1 MKLPRLFGFRS
12 LFFKIFAWF
21 WLTMALI
28 IGAFTLMFR
37 IANLESLPERATRGA
52 VGEAL
57 TLFSENTVQVYQ
69 KEGQQALADLVRRAF
84 KESGTEIFLFDSNG
98 KPLTPQNADSVMNVV
113 RDVQAHPEHSPPP
126 RPYFS
131 PGVARSTWARQIAAP
146 DGRTYIFV
154 ARFRQPGSPPRF
166 FSYPRIVV
174 AILIVG
180 LVCYLLG
187 LYLTSPLKK
196 LQKTVKTFAAGNL
209 EARVSPELGSRKD
222 EVADLGREF
231 DHMAEQIAALI
242 TSQKR
247 LLADI
252 SHELRSPLAR
262 LSVALELARKSSNG
276 KAAGPLDR
284 IEQESERVNQLVGQ
298 LLTLTR
304 LESGAER
311 VPPEVIALEDL
322 VQEVIDDANF
332 EAKPMNREVT
342 AARLDHCRVKGSSEL
357 LRSAIENI
365 VRNAVRY
372 TAEGT
377 AVEVSLVWR
386 LETAVLTVRDHGP
399 GIPEADLQH
408 IFEPFY
414 RVSEARDRASG
425 GVGLGLSIADG
436 TVKLHGG
443 SIRAENTQDGLLVTL
458 ELPLA
463 PSVAPVQPATEKLKV
478 GKST

>member
-1 MKLPRLFGFRS
+1 VKLPRFIGFRS

-52 VGEAL
+52 VGESL
-57 TLFSENTVQVYQ
+57 TLFSETVVRVYE
-69 KEGQQALADLVRRAF
+69 KEGQQAMNDLLRRAF
-84 KESGTEIFLFDSNG
+84 RESGTEVFLFDGSG
-98 KPLTPQNADSVMNVV
+98 KPITTQNPESVLNVV
-113 RDVQAHPEHSPPP
+113 HDVLARPELSPPP
-126 RPYFS
+126 RPLFS
-131 PGVARSTWARQIAAP
+131 SGVARSTWARQVVAP
-146 DGRTYIFV
+146 DGQTYVFV
-154 ARFRQPGSPPRF
+154 SRFRQPGSPPRF
-166 FSYPRIVV
+166 FSYPRIIV

-180 LVCYLLG
+180 VVCYLLG

-209 EARVSPELGSRKD
+209 EARVSPELGSRRD

-231 DHMAEQIAALI
+231 DHMAEQIAGLI
-242 TSQKR
+242 SSQKR

-262 LSVALELARKSSNG
+262 LSVALELARKSTNG

-311 VPPEVIALEDL
+311 VLPEIIPLEDL
-322 VQEVIDDANF
+322 VQQVIDDAMF
-332 EAKPMNREVT
+332 EARPMNREVI
-342 AARLDHCRVKGSSEL
+342 AVRLDHCRVQGSSEL
-357 LRSAIENI
+357 LRSAIENV

-377 AVEVSLVWR
+377 AVEVSLTWR
-386 LETAVLTVRDHGP
+386 LEKAVLTVRDHGP
-399 GIPEADLQH
+399 GIPSSDLQH

-414 RVSEARDRASG
+414 RVSEARERSSG

-436 TVKLHGG
+436 TLKIHGG
-443 SIRAENTQDGLLVTL
+443 TIRAENIADGLLVTI

-463 PSVAPVQPATEKLKV
+463 PSSISAQPAGEKLQV
-478 GKST
+478 GSSK

>member
-1 MKLPRLFGFRS
+1 MKFPRLFGFRS

-52 VGEAL
+52 VGESL
-57 TLFSENTVQVYQ
+57 TLFSETTVRVYQ
-69 KEGQQALADLVRRAF
+69 KEGQQALAELVRRAF
-84 KESGTEIFLFDSNG
+84 KESGTEVFLFDGNG
-98 KPLTPQNADSVMNVV
+98 VQITTQNADSVMNVV
-113 RDVQAHPEHSPPP
+113 RDVQTHPELSPPP

-131 PGVARSTWARQIAAP
+131 PGVARSTWARKVVAP

-180 LVCYLLG
+180 VVCYLLG

-196 LQKTVKTFAAGNL
+196 LQQTVKSFAAGNL
-209 EARVSPELGSRKD
+209 GARVSPELGSRRD

-242 TSQKR
+242 AAQKR

-311 VPPEVIALEDL
+311 VPLEVIALEDL
-322 VQEVIDDANF
+322 VQQIIDDANF
-332 EAKPMNREVT
+332 EAKPMRREVKLV
-342 AARLDHCRVKGSSEL
+342 RLDHCRVKGSSEL
-357 LRSAIENI
+357 LRSAIENV

-372 TAEGT
+372 TAEAT
-377 AVEVSLVWR
+377 AVEVSLTWH
-386 LETAVLTVRDHGP
+386 LETAMLTVRDHGP

-414 RVSEARDRASG
+414 RVSEARERASG

-443 SIRAENTQDGLLVTL
+443 SIRAENTAEGLLVTI

-463 PSVAPVQPATEKLKV
+463 PSATPAQPATEKQPV
-478 GKST
+478 

>member
-1 MKLPRLFGFRS
+1 VKFPKLFGFRS

-52 VGEAL
+52 VGESL
-57 TLFSENTVQVYQ
+57 TLFSETTVRVYQ
-69 KEGQQALADLVRRAF
+69 KEGPQALAELVRRAF
-84 KESGTEIFLFDSNG
+84 KESGTEVFLFDGNG
-98 KPLTPQNADSVMNVV
+98 TQITTQNADSVMNVV
-113 RDVQAHPEHSPPP
+113 HDVQSHPELSPPP

-131 PGVARSTWARQIAAP
+131 PGVARSTWARKVVAA
-146 DGRTYIFV
+146 DGSAYIFV

-180 LVCYLLG
+180 VVCYLLG

-196 LQKTVKTFAAGNL
+196 LQKTVKSFAAGNL
-209 EARVSPELGSRKD
+209 QARVSPEIGSRRD

-242 TSQKR
+242 ASQKR

-311 VPPEVIALEDL
+311 VPLEVIALEEL
-322 VQEVIDDANF
+322 VQQIVDDANF
-332 EAKPMNREVT
+332 EAKPMRREVKLV
-342 AARLDHCRVKGSSEL
+342 RLDHCRVKGSSEL
-357 LRSAIENI
+357 LRSAIENV

-377 AVEVSLVWR
+377 AVEFSLTWH

-414 RVSEARDRASG
+414 RVSEARERSSG

-443 SIRAENTQDGLLVTL
+443 SIRAENTADGLLVTI

-463 PSVAPVQPATEKLKV
+463 PATAPVQPATEKQPV
-478 GKST
+478 